1 MYCYLI
7 IRVSLQQIGL
17 YKTAPAAVPWQRI
30 DQAVWSSKARRRL
43 HDKDMAHVSLCN
55 FFILGVFTRVLLRSQ
70 WNHHFFEQ
78 PGFHIWILRGRGTGQ
93 SALTEIS
100 LSTLWRLSH
109 LLQRSDMNG
118 RRNIYYGK
126 VGWCPLLFSVLILE
140 LVSLPSKY
148 RVVLIWTFVLKM
160 LVQTS

>member
-1 MYCYLI
+1 MES
-7 IRVSLQQIGL
+7 SLFW
-17 YKTAPAAVPWQRI
+17 TARI
-30 DQAVWSSKARRRL
+30 SHL
-43 HDKDMAHVSLCN
+43 N
-55 FFILGVFTRVLLRSQ
+55 
-70 WNHHFFEQ
+70 
-78 PGFHIWILRGRGTGQ
+78 LRGRGTGQ

-126 VGWCPLLFSVLILE
+126 VGCCPFLFSVLILE

-160 LVQTS
+160 LVQDLIRCDWHSKWEGCRNSWLHIECMFVLAYSALYPSCSQDFDARS